1 MKFVFKNSIGVK
13 LLRFVFGC
21 YLIVT
26 VIVTAIQLY
35 FEYANVEKGVIT
47 ELYNVG
53 RSFEDGLGSALW
65 TLDANVINSI
75 LVGVQKIE
83 VVAGVLV
90 VNQDGGKEGGVGIF
104 SEDIEE
110 KETLRT
116 VRANAIEAN
125 EVQILL
131 DGRYRMFY
139 EYELPISYELEGSPR
154 MQIGSAYIYVSR
166 DTVIGRFKHSL
177 ILILVNAVIK
187 TTALWLI
194 FLYFSRRFLSRP
206 LSDLTKATSALSGD
220 VAHSEEV
227 SERLEKMANSGGKN
241 ELQELAKS
249 FLFMRDTILEEIE
262 DLNTLNHFAVA
273 LTQSK
278 SQDKIYER
286 LYYQMSQSFGI
297 ENGMVL
303 DDNGDAVWSSVDI
316 ASRDGEGRE
325 LLPEMHEFS
334 LDVLRGKNEIAYRV
348 QKGSSNTGAEPSAP
362 LLYLPIDY
370 ANGEK
375 SEIWL
380 FGDIKVS
387 RLDDGCKLS
396 EESFSFLQVISNLV
410 SATLTSI
417 TQREIIEEQNS
428 YLEARVLE
436 RTQELAAANKELR
449 HMAVHDPLTHL
460 PNRTL
465 FNDRLTHMID
475 VASRENKH
483 FAVAS
488 IDLTDF
494 KQINDSYGHDAGDT
508 VLTEIGRRFSSVLR
522 KSDTLARMG
531 GDEFAAILAGENIEA
546 SIDIVLSRL
555 LASLQDAISTTDGES
570 LLANANIGV
579 ALFPDHGTDAE
590 MLFKYA
596 DIAMYQ
602 AKRSGKGY
610 AIFDKEKNSREKDY
624 LQFMF
629 ELEHAIERHQ
639 LRLHFQPIVD
649 LRTGKPVSFEAL
661 LRWEH
666 PERGMVPPGMFIP
679 HAERTALIKP
689 ITFWVI
695 REAAKQCARW
705 HADGIQAAISI
716 NLSAR
721 IFSAPELPGQLL
733 GIMEEFNLDP
743 RWLKLEVTESAAMAN
758 PEKALPII
766 TKFSEKGFSISIDD
780 FGTGHSSLSY
790 LTRIPIDEL
799 KIDRSFIANK
809 DENSQIVVQTV
820 IELAHSLK
828 FYVVAEGI
836 EDQQTLNM
844 LIEKG
849 CDAVQGYHI
858 CRPDDPKVIEKW
870 HAECSEAG
878 NTFLPKSDGS
888 KSEG

>member
-21 YLIVT
+21 YLVVT
-26 VIVTAIQLY
+26 ICVTAIQLY
-35 FEYANVEKGVIT
+35 FEYVNVEKEVIT

-90 VNQDGGKEGGVGIF
+90 VNQDGGKEGGVGIY
-104 SEDIEE
+104 SDEVEE
-110 KETLRT
+110 KQKIRT
-116 VRANAIEAN
+116 VSTDVIEAN
-125 EVQILL
+125 EVQLL
-131 DGRYRMFY
+131 LKGRYRMFY
-139 EYELPISYELEGSPR
+139 EYELPIFYELEGSPK
-154 MQIGSAYIYVSR
+154 MQIGSAFIYVSR

-187 TTALWLI
+187 TTALWII

-206 LSDLTKATSALSGD
+206 LSDLTRATSALSGD
-220 VAHSEEV
+220 ISHSEEI
-227 SERLEKMANSGGKN
+227 SKRLESMANSSGKN
-241 ELQELAKS
+241 ELQQLAQS
-249 FLFMRDTILEEIE
+249 FLMMRDSIFEKIE
-262 DLNTLNHFAVA
+262 NLNTLNHFAVA

-278 SQDKIYER
+278 NQAKIYER
-286 LYYQMSQSFGI
+286 LYYQMSQTFGI
-297 ENGMVL
+297 EHGMVM
-303 DDNGDAVWSSVDI
+303 DRKDEVVWSSKDI
-316 ASRDGEGRE
+316 VGDVNKEQD
-325 LLPEMHEFS
+325 LLPEVHEFS
-334 LDVLRGKNEIAYRV
+334 LDVLRGKNEVAYRL
-348 QKGSSNTGAEPSAP
+348 QNDNSGSDGEPGAP

-380 FGDIKVS
+380 FGSIKPS
-387 RLDDGCKLS
+387 RLDDGTKLS
-396 EESFSFLQVISNLV
+396 EESFSFLQVISNLI

-417 TQREIIEEQNS
+417 AQREIIESQNS

-436 RTQELAAANKELR
+436 RTKELAAANKELR

-465 FNDRLTHMID
+465 FNDRLNHMID

-494 KQINDSYGHDAGDT
+494 KQINDSYGHDAGDV
-508 VLTEIGRRFSSVLR
+508 VLTEIGRRFSTVLR

-531 GDEFAAILAGENIEA
+531 GDEFAAILASENIE
-546 SIDIVLSRL
+546 SSLDIVLSRL
-555 LASLQDAISTTDGES
+555 LASLQDAISTSDGES

-624 LQFMF
+624 LQFMY
-629 ELEHAIERHQ
+629 ELEHAIERRQ

-695 REAAKQCARW
+695 KEAAKQCARW
-705 HADGIQAAISI
+705 HADGIEAAISI

-721 IFSAPELPGQLL
+721 IFSAPELPGQLH

-743 RWLKLEVTESAAMAN
+743 KWLKLEVTESAAMSN

-766 TKFSEKGFSISIDD
+766 TKFSDKGFSISIDD

-799 KIDRSFIANK
+799 KIDRSFIMNHDK
-809 DENSQIVVQTV
+809 NSQIVVQTV

-828 FYVVAEGI
+828 LYVVAEGI
-836 EDQQTLNM
+836 EDQDTLHM

-858 CRPDDPKVIEKW
+858 CRPDEPKIIEKW
-870 HAECSEAG
+870 YSECSQEGQA
-878 NTFLPKSDGS
+878 FLPKQD
-888 KSEG
+888 KK